1 MRRCSAIFSG
11 GETSRALRSAK
22 PLQWATPVR
31 RELRA
36 RFCYGEREK
45 QPQERGDDT
54 ISALAAKADIWLEIR
69 KSPINDDFTRNP
81 NGNTSLRPLFSAA
94 GRIPHRLL
102 ARVAI
107 RGLAH
112 GEVR

>member
-1 MRRCSAIFSG
+1 MTNEQATFCTPPSQTSDKHGYRSHRC
-11 GETSRALRSAK
+11 
-22 PLQWATPVR
+22 
-31 RELRA
+31 
-36 RFCYGEREK
+36 
-45 QPQERGDDT
+45 DT

-94 GRIPHRLL
+94 DRIPHRLL